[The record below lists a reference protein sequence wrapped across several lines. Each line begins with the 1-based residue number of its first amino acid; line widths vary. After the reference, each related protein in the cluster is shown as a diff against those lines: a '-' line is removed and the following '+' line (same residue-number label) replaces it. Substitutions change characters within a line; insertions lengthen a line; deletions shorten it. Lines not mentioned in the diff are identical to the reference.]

1 MRRILVSSEKKANS
15 HWKLKKKNVFRAT
28 RYKTTS
34 LPAALNQAR
43 RIDTLGVFLLYGACK
58 LVLYIVESTVLHCYV
73 MKSRLKYRISMWH
86 NRHVIVWHFSRDIVC
101 LGRLFRYLCFWPLSW
116 KLFMES
122 VLHLKNHDIMPDT
135 VLYIYYHTVFIY
147 FFCCWVF
154 YHTQMQCVE
163 ETVVNEE
170 WYSLRGDGMR
180 GMKWGL
186 LGIPENSH
194 WKVANGFYSPF
205 HI

>member
-1 MRRILVSSEKKANS
+1 MSSEKKANS
-15 HWKLKKKNVFRAT
+15 HWKVFLYNVFWAT

-73 MKSRLKYRISMWH
+73 MKSRLKYKINMWH

-101 LGRLFRYLCFWPLSW
+101 LGRCFVTYASDLYHGSCLWSPYCIWKTTILCQILYF
-116 KLFMES
+116 
-122 VLHLKNHDIMPDT
+122 IYTT
-135 VLYIYYHTVFIY
+135 VLYLFIYY
-147 FFCCWVF
+147 FFF

-170 WYSLRGDGMR
+170 WYALRGDGVR